1 MKGIVLAGGVGTRL
15 WPITRAVSKQLLP
28 VHDKPMIYYPLS
40 TLMLAGIRD
49 VLIITT
55 PHDGPQFQ
63 ALLGDGSA
71 WGLRLRYAVQPRPEG
86 IAQALLIGR
95 EFIAGERI
103 ALVLGDNIFHG
114 EGFTALLH
122 RAAASTAGA
131 VIFAYA
137 VSDPGRYGV
146 VEFDGD
152 GKPRAIVE
160 KPKAP
165 PSPYAVTGL
174 YFYDER
180 ASDIAATL
188 KPSARGEL
196 EITDLNNHYLREGR
210 LTIETL
216 GRGFAWLDT
225 GTLQSLADASSFIA
239 TIEARQGFKVSCPE
253 EIAWRQGWIDD
264 ARIEALA
271 AEFKGNGYG
280 RYLEGLLRGPLTR

>member
-1 MKGIVLAGGVGTRL
+1 
-15 WPITRAVSKQLLP
+15 
-28 VHDKPMIYYPLS
+28 
-40 TLMLAGIRD
+40 
-49 VLIITT
+49 
-55 PHDGPQFQ
+55 
-63 ALLGDGSA
+63 
-71 WGLRLRYAVQPRPEG
+71 LRYAVQPRPDG
-86 IAQALLIGR
+86 IAQALLFAR
-95 EFIAGERI
+95 EFIAGERV

-122 RAAASTAGA
+122 RAAVSTAGA

-146 VEFDGD
+146 IEFDAD
-152 GKPRAIVE
+152 GKARAIVE
-160 KPKAP
+160 KPKTP
-165 PSPYAVTGL
+165 PSPYVVTGL
-174 YFYDER
+174 YFYDAR
-180 ASDIAATL
+180 AAEIAATL

-196 EITDLNNHYLREGR
+196 EITDVNNHYLREGR

-225 GTLQSLADASSFIA
+225 GTIESFADASNFIG

-264 ARIEALA
+264 ARVRALA

-280 RYLEGLLRGPLTR
+280 RYLEGLLHRR

>member
-1 MKGIVLAGGVGTRL
+1 MKGIVLAGGAGTRL

-49 VLIITT
+49 VLVITT
-55 PHDGPQFQ
+55 PHDAAQFR
-63 ALLGDGSA
+63 ALLGDGA
-71 WGLRLRYAVQPRPEG
+71 IWGMTIRYAVQPQPDG
-86 IAQALLIGR
+86 IAQALTIGR
-95 EFIAGERI
+95 DFIGGERV

-122 RAAASTAGA
+122 RAAASPAGA
-131 VIFAYA
+131 VIFSYA
-137 VSDPGRYGV
+137 VSDPERYGV
-146 VEFDGD
+146 IEFDAA
-152 GKPRAIVE
+152 GKARAIVE
-160 KPKAP
+160 KPKVA

-174 YFYDER
+174 YFYDGR
-180 ASDIAATL
+180 AAEIAGAL

-196 EITDLNNHYLREGR
+196 EITDLNNHYLGEGR

-225 GTLQSLADASSFIA
+225 GTVDSLADASSFIA
-239 TIEARQGFKVSCPE
+239 TIEARQGSKVSCPE

-264 ARIEALA
+264 AQLAALA
-271 AEFKGNGYG
+271 ADFNGNGYG
-280 RYLEGLLRGPLTR
+280 RYLLGLLARR